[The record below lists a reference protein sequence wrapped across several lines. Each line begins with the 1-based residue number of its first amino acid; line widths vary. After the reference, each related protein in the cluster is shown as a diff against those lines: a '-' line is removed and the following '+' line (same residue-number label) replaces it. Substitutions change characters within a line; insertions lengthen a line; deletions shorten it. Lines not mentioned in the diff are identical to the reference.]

1 MTHKITLSAVTGAL
15 LLASALAAAQTARPS
30 DQENS
35 SQATSPDNTRSNREL
50 SNQARSAD
58 KQSNAQSDVDLT
70 ARIRRSVMDD
80 KSLSTNGHNVK
91 IVAQNGTVTL
101 SGVVRSDAEKMQI
114 ERKAT
119 SVAGKDRV
127 TNNIRV
133 ASKD

>member
-1 MTHKITLSAVTGAL
+1 MSGKIAQYAVLGSL
-15 LLASALAAAQTARPS
+15 LLASAVVTAQTSPNTDAAA
-30 DQENS
+30 S
-35 SQATSPDNTRSNREL
+35 SETNSPDNTRNNREPY
-50 SNQARSAD
+50 NRAHSAD
-58 KQSNAQSDVDLT
+58 KQSNAQGDVDLT
-70 ARIRRSVMDD
+70 TRIRRAVMDD

-91 IVAQNGTVTL
+91 IVADKGMVTL
-101 SGVVRSDAEKMQI
+101 SGVVSSDAEKLEI